1 MRIRGRNLLWLGVLG
16 TLVGIGVL
24 SGAAPP
30 AVNALLVAFFGIG
43 AAASLLDIQPERLL
57 SRSRSSLTA
66 MRMSAEA
73 REAVERARRRGAGYA
88 DSLTLLDVGLI
99 RLQTGRDGMEM
110 ARTRAVS
117 LDDDGVRPYIT
128 LRVDPQEADRTAV
141 VRFEI
146 IDHNGESL
154 FIHEMRVFLRDGEM
168 NIVADH
174 QLPLLDNQRIESA
187 GDWDMRVS
195 IDGVLIGALGFT
207 VTPSLRD
214 RMRRFSAE
222 ADSPAS
228 RQARLADPID
238 DDAPMSL
245 EDLLRSQ
252 QRQDRGGRS

>member
-1 MRIRGRNLLWLGVLG
+1 LGIIGGLIGV
-16 TLVGIGVL
+16 GVL

-30 AVNALLVAFFGIG
+30 PVSALLITVFV
-43 AAASLLDIQPERLL
+43 AAAAALLLDIQPEQLL

-73 REAVERARRRGAGYA
+73 REAVERARRRGGGYREA
-88 DSLTLLDVGLI
+88 LTLLDVGLI
-99 RLQTGRDGMEM
+99 RLQTEQDGMAM
-110 ARTRAVS
+110 ARTRSVS

-128 LRVDPQEADRTAV
+128 LHVDPQEADRTAII
-141 VRFEI
+141 RFEI
-146 IDHNGESL
+146 IDHNGEFL

-174 QLPLLDNQRIESA
+174 QLPLRDNPRIKSA
-187 GDWDMRVS
+187 GEWDMRVS
-195 IDGVLIGALGFT
+195 VDGVLIGALGFT

-222 ADSPAS
+222 AEAPAS
-228 RQARLADPID
+228 RQTRLADPID

-245 EDLLRSQ
+245 EELLRSQ